1 MGNFCIDV
9 CNNINNTLR
18 GATSAGESKGTK
30 QGGKKGKFV
39 DFNIGASTISKEEFK
54 QAAKKKK
61 EEQRKLE
68 LIDKM
73 QEQEIERKLKQELE
87 KIQRRQMEK
96 RYLRKDFKYFDE
108 TTQQRIYNFSLLDK
122 DELLQQI
129 MGYSTLRMLN
139 EKQCEPLAYFPLKNS
154 DELLWEDHSEYL
166 QNIVLD
172 EIIQLDESESY
183 KSMLWTGKRLSN
195 LKQKYLVEIT
205 QIKKYEYLQQFEE
218 NFYFNKSIQSLLS
231 LTKQDTISSDIYNV
245 SYQQQWFLLN
255 YSNIFLR
262 VTDMPIAT
270 LREVIKI
277 RASLPKTE
285 GAYKE
290 QEILGFLILM
300 MRALRD
306 AKSIYINHGNVNDEN
321 IYLSGD
327 GQYKIKGF
335 NELRITSYVVKK
347 PISQT
352 LIKKSSR
359 IYSGHHSEV
368 ESEELLADQDDDSKL
383 EDEADKYEIC
393 CTHSYLQYYIKQ
405 VKPRHLIFFNETI
418 RPVIEKGL
426 FLYWNK
432 NIDKMS
438 QEAKNERLVRN
449 TEDIILNSLIMQ
461 QNFYSLAIIAIQMIS
476 LGKFEQWCQIKSKTS
491 HHSNQS
497 NKNDISQAAKY
508 IKSFS
513 GLHTDESYL
522 NQRVKTLEEFKEY
535 QAKNYIEIMSFLA
548 QYQLINNKQQNYQIV
563 ILYLQDMLKPNCDWK
578 RIMDQLQ
585 EEEFDPPNDI
595 IFFQKPNLS
604 NEPISKSKNE
614 KISTQ
619 QSDKKKSEKQI
630 NVVQQEKPLA
640 DQPQTELSAI
650 VDYESN
656 KGGLLIRAFNVSDQF
671 YDLRKYFYQVQGY
684 MLIRNTRIGQE
695 AAKYIIKT
703 IASLQLN
710 DHNKLAHYKISNASE
725 IFFSKTEYVF
735 LKFCLGFCYM
745 QNRELEL
752 AYTTFT
758 SLESDI
764 QNADPKTLKK
774 INQSNIKFYQ
784 GLITFISGEGEDALQ
799 LFNRVLQ
806 ISKNNLKEINE
817 KAYYQF
823 IHYYFLLQLDQDGYF
838 EAFKYI
844 QQLNEY
850 HEQQCQKY
858 DYISKS
864 LILSC
869 YNRGKAYYEV
879 SQFELS
885 KYYFDISLK
894 LISNITRS
902 GSEMDSLRLLN
913 LGYLSYLN
921 FLTNDMENMKS
932 NLQKAMSIM
941 QEALSSFH
949 CLETVVLFF
958 NFFGFLLKSLYTD
971 LEDMQQQVELFQLT
985 IDNNKRVKI
994 DQFFKKFV
1002 FGKMFYYAGDI
1013 KKAQELFLD
1022 AVQLQQYQIADEL
1035 RIKQT
1040 QNISV
1045 HQLKEFQQLKVQ
1057 MLKDYQEQQKKFK
1070 TTLPPPQRDN
1080 LTVRL
1085 LMEVYD
1091 WLGYIYIKQKEEK
1104 KAMLCYNLYQQY
1116 MYNLFRF
1123 EQTLIDEYT
1132 MRWAK
1137 IQFYLQKYDESLKLF
1152 SQLAC
1157 DLRKQK
1163 VDEDLYFEYQ
1173 QIQSDISRWM
1183 GLLYLLQNK
1192 DASAKVAVERSK
1204 EELMK
1209 LYKQQQV
1216 NEISKTQTNNSRIGT
1231 QLSDPK
1237 LLSQEREEQVGYS
1250 QFQVSNRVEYVGT
1263 SMIHL
1268 QLQKR
1273 NQKEQNYFK
1282 LQQAPILVLLVQ
1294 NYMRVIWDCISLN
1307 LKKLSISY
1315 VEEFLSFIEKDKY
1328 LNTNIFENVLK
1339 SSIRSDV
1346 YFLVGYIYGQ
1356 RGQHEETFIFFK
1368 RSFIIIKELYDNNQ
1382 LDQQLIIK
1390 MSLIY
1395 DQMSR
1400 VLANQ
1405 GFYIDA
1411 KQYLMNSLQL
1421 FQQVKK
1427 KINPLQIAYKHANL
1441 GNLLFKLGQYTDA
1454 RVHTESALVIFEE
1467 EYGKVSVP
1475 VLQVRTKLL
1484 EILLARNKNQ
1494 LIKKATLQLIETFK
1508 IVCETHYSTKL
1519 DGQIDRMIGSYH
1531 HKYGNY
1537 SEALNLY
1544 LTAFIKLLDDN
1555 EQGMLLLNQLTQGD
1569 KNFKNFLLIKSSD
1582 RASLDIALNISS
1594 LYVDNVQFENAYDLL
1609 IKLLDLSKG
1618 IDYDPPELG
1627 KIAVLGHDKD
1637 EDIHNSNEGIL
1648 KIISCFNKVD
1658 PKKGN
1663 LTVFE
1668 IRRTEIFD
1676 MLKSKRHINLLFIAD
1691 IYRLLGQILNFW
1703 ERQRIEAYFFT
1714 NYTSILAKYYGSQ
1727 SKYQSQKSKVKN
1739 VRGQQIDEF
1748 QNQIFNFL
1756 IDSLIIYQEAIGD
1769 YHIHFVDTL
1778 YLLSERQYLLEQYE
1792 DLSKQATQV
1801 IGLLKQQKL
1810 SFPIKQWRLM
1820 LIQVKTNLQNC
1831 KAYKQLLLLIHRY
1844 NLDPGYKDLE
1854 NTEEN
1859 LFEKTI
1865 QKIKLMAIQDK
1876 KTNKKTK
1883 KIINITRDG
1892 LAAIACLIR
1901 SEEEEFIYFI
1911 ENLENQQEEQIVT
1924 RLTVEVNFA
1933 KQQRAIND
1941 LNNLQASSPQLRSS
1955 NQQPKTQ
1962 TPKNQKEEKS
1972 FFAQKQRYLDTTK
1985 ELLPQQQRVLFEGL
1999 RGMRQIKRLIRRYL
2013 RRKMKAKQKRDQ
2025 DDKHNIYLEGND
2037 SIIRFEISQLLYEMK
2052 QIKIIII
2059 TLLGQ
2064 SYYNQKNLDDD

>member
-18 GATSAGESKGTK
+18 GTASGGDSKGAK

-54 QAAKKKK
+54 QAAKKRK
-61 EEQRKLE
+61 EEQKKLE

-96 RYLRKDFKYFDE
+96 RYMRRDFKYFDE
-108 TTQQRIYNFSLLDK
+108 ATQQRIYNFGLLDK

-129 MGYSTLRMLN
+129 MGYGTLRMLN

-195 LKQKYLVEIT
+195 LKQQYLVEIT
-205 QIKKYEYLQQFEE
+205 QIKKNEYLQQFEE
-218 NFYFNKSIQSLLS
+218 NFYFNKSIQQLLA
-231 LTKQDTISSDIYNV
+231 LTKQDTIASDIYNV

-270 LREVIKI
+270 LSEVIKI
-277 RASLPKTE
+277 RASFPKME

-327 GQYKIKGF
+327 GQYRIKGF
-335 NELRITSYVVKK
+335 NELRITSYIVKK
-347 PISQT
+347 PVSQT
-352 LIKKSSR
+352 LIKKTSK
-359 IYSGHHSEV
+359 IYSDNRSEA
-368 ESEELLADQDDDSKL
+368 ESEELVEDESRY
-383 EDEADKYEIC
+383 EDEAEQYELC
-393 CTHSYLQYYIKQ
+393 CTYSYLQYYIKQ
-405 VKPRHLIFFNETI
+405 VKPRHLIFFNETM

-432 NIDKMS
+432 NFDKMS
-438 QEAKNERLVRN
+438 EEAKKERLVRN
-449 TEDIILNSLIMQ
+449 TEEVLLNSLIMQ

-476 LGKFEQWCQIKSKTS
+476 LGKFEKWCQNKQKTS

-497 NKNDISQAAKY
+497 NKNDINQAAKF

-513 GLHTDESYL
+513 GLHTDEIYL
-522 NQRVKTLEEFKEY
+522 NQRIKNFEEFKEY
-535 QAKNYIEIMSFLA
+535 QAKNYLEIMSFLA

-595 IFFQKPNLS
+595 IFFQKS
-604 NEPISKSKNE
+604 NFENEQMNKSKNE
-614 KISTQ
+614 KTSNQ
-619 QSDKKKSEKQI
+619 QQQDKKKSEKQI
-630 NVVQQEKPLA
+630 NLAQQEKPQVDL
-640 DQPQTELSAI
+640 PKTELSTI
-650 VDYESN
+650 VDYEED

-671 YDLRKYFYQVQGY
+671 YDIRKYFYQIQGY

-695 AAKYIIKT
+695 AAKYILKT
-703 IASLQLN
+703 INSLQIN
-710 DHNKLAHYKISNASE
+710 DLNKLAHYKISNPNQ

-764 QNADPKTLKK
+764 SNADPKTLKK

-784 GLITFISGEGEDALQ
+784 GLITFISGEAEDALQ

-885 KYYFDISLK
+885 KHYFDISLK
-894 LISNITRS
+894 LIQNITRS

-913 LGYLSYLN
+913 LGYLSYLH
-921 FLTNDMENMKS
+921 FLTNDMESMKS

-971 LEDMQQQVELFQLT
+971 LEDMYQQVELFQLT

-1045 HQLKEFQQLKVQ
+1045 HQLKEFQQIKIQ
-1057 MLKDYQEQQKKFK
+1057 MLKEYQEQQKKFK
-1070 TTLPPPQRDN
+1070 TTLPPPERDN

-1091 WLGYIYIKQKEEK
+1091 WLGYIYIKQNQEK
-1104 KAMLCYNLYQQY
+1104 KAMLCYKLYEQY

-1192 DASAKVAVERSK
+1192 DASAKVAIERSK

-1216 NEISKTQTNNSRIGT
+1216 NEVSKTQTNNSRIGT

-1237 LLSQEREEQVGYS
+1237 LLSQEREDQVANS
-1250 QFQVSNRVEYVGT
+1250 QFQVSNRIEYIGT
-1263 SMIHL
+1263 SMI
-1268 QLQKR
+1268 QLQIQRR
-1273 NQKEQNYFK
+1273 NVMEQNYFK
-1282 LQQAPILVLLVQ
+1282 LQQAPVLILLVQ
-1294 NYMRVIWDCISLN
+1294 NYMRIIWDCISLN
-1307 LKKLSISY
+1307 LKKLSITY
-1315 VEEFLSFIEKDKY
+1315 VEEFLSFLEKDKY
-1328 LNTNIFENVLK
+1328 LNTPIFENVLK

-1368 RSFIIIKELYDNNQ
+1368 RSFIIIREFYDNNQ

-1441 GNLLFKLGQYTDA
+1441 GNLLFKLGQFTDA

-1475 VLQVRTKLL
+1475 VLQTRTKLL

-1494 LIKKATLQLIETFK
+1494 LIRKATLQLIETFK

-1519 DGQIDRMIGSYH
+1519 DGQIDRMIASYH

-1555 EQGMLLLNQLTQGD
+1555 EQGMLLLNQLSSGE
-1569 KNFKNFLLIKSSD
+1569 KNVKNLLQIKSSD
-1582 RASLDIALNISS
+1582 RASLDIALIICQ
-1594 LYVDNVQFENAYDLL
+1594 LYVDNLQYENAYDLL
-1609 IKLLDLSKG
+1609 IKLLDLSQG

-1637 EDIHNSNEGIL
+1637 EDIHNSSEGIL
-1648 KIISCFNKVD
+1648 KIISCFNRID
-1658 PKKGN
+1658 TKKGN

-1668 IRRTEIFD
+1668 IRRTEIFE

-1703 ERQRIEAYFFT
+1703 ERQRFEAYFFV
-1714 NYTSILAKYYGSQ
+1714 NYSSIITKYYGNQ
-1727 SKYQSQKSKVKN
+1727 SKFQSQKSKVKN

-1756 IDSLIIYQEAIGD
+1756 IDALIIYQEAIGD
-1769 YHIHFVDTL
+1769 YHSHFVETL

-1801 IGLLKQQKL
+1801 IGLLKQLKL
-1810 SFPIKQWRLM
+1810 TFPIKQWKLM
-1820 LIQVKTNLQNC
+1820 LTQVKTNLQNC
-1831 KAYKQLLLLIHRY
+1831 KAYKQLLQIIHRY

-1854 NTEEN
+1854 NTEDI
-1859 LFEKTI
+1859 LYEKTM
-1865 QKIKLMAIQDK
+1865 QKVKEIIKGDK
-1876 KTNKKTK
+1876 KKKTK
-1883 KIINITRDG
+1883 KLIQINREG

-1901 SEEEEFIYFI
+1901 SEEEEFIYFL

-1933 KQQRAIND
+1933 KQQRAFYEI
-1941 LNNLQASSPQLRSS
+1941 NNLQASSSS
-1955 NQQPKTQ
+1955 PHMKNSNNQPKTQ
-1962 TPKNQKEEKS
+1962 TPKHQKEDKS

-1999 RGMRQIKRLIRRYL
+1999 RGMRAIKRFIRRYL
-2013 RRKMKAKQKRDQ
+2013 RRKMKAKLKREQ

-2037 SIIRFEISQLLYEMK
+2037 SIIKSEISHLLYEMK

-2064 SYYNQKNLDDD
+2064 SYYNQKNLDED